1 MAVCIEAGWGGRRI
15 QFIRLGTTIL
25 GQSRDPATMFM
36 LPHHSQV
43 LSVCREFGIRRLEVF
58 GSAVHAPATANDVD
72 LLVDFGDRPVKG
84 FSDLFFGFKE
94 KLEAIFGKPVDL
106 VTSDS
111 LGNPYF
117 RQSVEASKQLV
128 YEG

>member
-1 MAVCIEAGWGGRRI
+1 MFTLPNHNQVVEARR
-15 QFIRLGTTIL
+15 
-25 GQSRDPATMFM
+25 
-36 LPHHSQV
+36 
-43 LSVCREFGIRRLEVF
+43 EYGIRRLEVF
-58 GSAVHAPATANDVD
+58 GSSVRSPAAARDVD

-84 FSDLFFGFKE
+84 FSSAFFGFKE
-94 KLEAIFGKPVDL
+94 KLEQVFGKPVDII
-106 VTSDS
+106 TGDS